1 MQTKTAENVRV
12 REGVWSVCV
21 EGGYLVHR
29 NRAISRKGD
38 DFILVLFGTC
48 RGGGESEGEGGKAR
62 RVRVLGTDGGEGE
75 GEGTVCVGL
84 PAPHATTF

>member
-38 DFILVLFGTC
+38 DFILVLFGTH
-48 RGGGESEGEGGKAR
+48 GE
-62 RVRVLGTDGGEGE
+62 
-75 GEGTVCVGL
+75 
-84 PAPHATTF
+84 